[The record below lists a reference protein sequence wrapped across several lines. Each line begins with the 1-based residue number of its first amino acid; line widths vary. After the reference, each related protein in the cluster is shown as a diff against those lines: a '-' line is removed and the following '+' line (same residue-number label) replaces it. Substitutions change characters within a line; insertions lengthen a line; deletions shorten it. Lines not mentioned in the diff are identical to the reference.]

1 MNSNEDINGLLA
13 RHFAHEGL
21 TPRQQSVL
29 DSWIKANEG
38 EYEKLKKLMGAP
50 VATPDPATFDAGAAW
65 RKVEPRLSGSRLWH
79 GLHRRAMLIV
89 SVAAALLLMVVLA
102 LPYLSGSRGSDVMQY
117 ANNGTVEQHIILPDS
132 SEVLLYPEA
141 TLAYSDKGV
150 DRVRTV
156 RLSGKAFFKVKK
168 LHGASFKVETGMMNV
183 TVMGTSFLV
192 DATHGGHAGVYVK
205 TGKVKVATDRASV
218 VIEANEKAELID
230 GELRTGVIG
239 SPATRFGS
247 DDADVSMVFSN
258 EPLPK
263 VVSEIE
269 SNTGIRIDLG
279 AGLDDNL
286 ITTRIDGADGDE
298 IVKELA
304 FVCGC
309 KYKTVVAGK
318 HYMLY
323 K

>member
-150 DRVRTV
+150 DRVRTA

-168 LHGASFKVETGMMNV
+168 LHGASL
-183 TVMGTSFLV
+183 S
-192 DATHGGHAGVYVK
+192 
-205 TGKVKVATDRASV
+205 
-218 VIEANEKAELID
+218 LIH
-230 GELRTGVIG
+230 I
-239 SPATRFGS
+239 
-247 DDADVSMVFSN
+247 
-258 EPLPK
+258 
-263 VVSEIE
+263 
-269 SNTGIRIDLG
+269 
-279 AGLDDNL
+279 
-286 ITTRIDGADGDE
+286 
-298 IVKELA
+298 
-304 FVCGC
+304 
-309 KYKTVVAGK
+309 
-318 HYMLY
+318 
-323 K
+323 

>member
-50 VATPDPATFDAGAAW
+50 VATPDPAT
-65 RKVEPRLSGSRLWH
+65 LWH

-150 DRVRTV
+150 DRVRTA

-168 LHGASFKVETGMMNV
+168 LHGASFKVETGVMNV

>member
-89 SVAAALLLMVVLA
+89 SVAAALLLLVVFA

-117 ANNGTVEQHIILPDS
+117 ANNGTVEQHITLPDS
-132 SEVLLYPEA
+132 SEVVLYPEA
-141 TLAYSDKGV
+141 TLAYSDKGAGK
-150 DRVRTV
+150 VRTA

-168 LHGASFKVETGMMNV
+168 LHGASFKVETGVMNV

-205 TGKVKVATDRASV
+205 TGKVKVAAGRASV
-218 VIEANEKAELID
+218 VIEANEKAELIG

-279 AGLDDNL
+279 AGLDDNY

>member
-50 VATPDPATFDAGAAW
+50 VATPDPATFDAGSAW
-65 RKVEPRLSGSRLWH
+65 RKVEPRLSGSSLWH

-89 SVAAALLLMVVLA
+89 SVAAALLLMVVFV

-117 ANNGTVEQHIILPDS
+117 ANNGIVEQHIVLPDS

-141 TLAYSDKGV
+141 TLAYIGKM
-150 DRVRTV
+150 RTA

-168 LHGASFKVETGMMNV
+168 LHGANFKVETGVMNV

-192 DATHGGHAGVYVK
+192 DATQGSRAGVYVK
-205 TGKVKVATDRASV
+205 TGKVRVAAGRASV

-239 SPATRFGS
+239 SPAARFGS
-247 DDADVSMVFSN
+247 DDDDVSMVFSN
-258 EPLPK
+258 EPLAK